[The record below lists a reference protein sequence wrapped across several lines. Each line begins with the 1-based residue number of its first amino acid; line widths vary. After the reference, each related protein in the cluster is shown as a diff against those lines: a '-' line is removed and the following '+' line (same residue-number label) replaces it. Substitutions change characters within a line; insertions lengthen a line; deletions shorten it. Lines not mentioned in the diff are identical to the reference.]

1 MSSKRPPSVT
11 MVLFGVRTTVFLLG
25 GRVIAMGV
33 WFLVAGAGVYLTV
46 GGSYVGGW
54 DRLCPFRLRPCET
67 GVAAEGDA

>member
-1 MSSKRPPSVT
+1 
-11 MVLFGVRTTVFLLG
+11 MVLFNVRTAVFLLG

-54 DRLCPFRLRPCET
+54 DRLSVLSD
-67 GVAAEGDA
+67 GVLVKLV

>member
-11 MVLFGVRTTVFLLG
+11 MVLFNVRTAVFLLG

-54 DRLCPFRLRPCET
+54 DRLSVLSD
-67 GVAAEGDA
+67 GVLVKLV